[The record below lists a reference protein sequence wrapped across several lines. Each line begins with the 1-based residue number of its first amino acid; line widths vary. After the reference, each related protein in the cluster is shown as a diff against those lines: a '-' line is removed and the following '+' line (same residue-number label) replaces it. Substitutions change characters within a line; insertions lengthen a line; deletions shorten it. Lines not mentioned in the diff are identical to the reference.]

1 MNGITEGKQSIMVV
15 SYAIMGSGKG
25 RTVTLIEAVMF
36 SEGHKPEVSTVYV
49 SVAFAMMELDVPMI
63 VPAALAFVH
72 WYESAEELV
81 KTTES
86 PWQSVVKPLA
96 MIVGGGVSGMMD
108 KAMDAV
114 ALSQLL
120 ASVYVAE

>member
-1 MNGITEGKQSIMVV
+1 
-15 SYAIMGSGKG
+15 
-25 RTVTLIEAVMF
+25 MF